1 MLRLRDIRSHPRVCS
16 IRRPPWRPC
25 CRRALHAGQGPL
37 TAPPATGTMLSAPPP
52 TPALSHLEK
61 AFLWDFPGAE
71 RWESWTCLQRNPRR
85 PVVSGLAS
93 WGGGAGGVNFVAFW
107 VQVRNQV
114 KAPPA
119 SGSSPV
125 NPFSPLIGRHLPV
138 WVFCRQAARPACAPC
153 PHLSLRRFLSAHPGG
168 FLSSSVQISIRPRSS
183 GMTGILSGLRFTFR
197 RIA

>member
-1 MLRLRDIRSHPRVCS
+1 MVRTIGVVSPGHPQ
-16 IRRPPWRPC
+16 PFPC
-25 CRRALHAGQGPL
+25 LLHLKASMAPLCRRALLRSGQGPL
-37 TAPPATGTMLSAPPP
+37 TAPPAMGTMLGAPPP

-71 RWESWTCLQRNPRR
+71 SWGVLDCLQRNPRR
-85 PVVSGLAS
+85 PVVSALAS

-138 WVFCRQAARPACAPC
+138 WVFCRQAARPVCAPC
-153 PHLSLRRFLSAHPGG
+153 PHLSLRRFLSAHPGV
-168 FLSSSVQISIRPRSS
+168 SSPLPYRSPSVLGARE
-183 GMTGILSGLRFTFR
+183 
-197 RIA
+197 